1 MIEARRSH
9 NHIKLTRSDKV
20 FFTTTYVL
28 MVLLMVITAYPLLY
42 ILACSFSSRTAILSG
57 KVVIIPVD
65 FSIEGYQKVFE
76 YNDVLTGYL
85 NTFFYTI
92 FGTLINIVVTM
103 LCAYPMARNG
113 WPLKKGFTFLFMF
126 TMFFSGGMIPTYLLI
141 SNMGMINTRW
151 ALLLPGAMS
160 VYNMIIAR
168 TFIQNSIPGELLEA
182 AQIDGCSDGLYFV
195 KVVLPLSKAVIAV
208 LTLYYAVGHWNAYF
222 NAFIYLSDRSLYPL
236 QIILREILIENSISA
251 ESLMDEQMAAQKA
264 GLSDL
269 LQYSLIVV
277 STAPILCIYPFVQKY
292 FIKGVMIGSVKG

>member
-9 NHIKLTRSDKV
+9 NHIKLTHSDKV